1 MNYEFEG
8 KTEQEAV
15 DKAVAELQIGAD
27 NFDVEI
33 LEEKKGLF
41 KRGVRIRVHL
51 QGTQEGNRAPKSEA
65 PAYRERGNSST
76 QGSEGGTTEDAVS
89 NISSS
94 TSSASDKPLRAESL
108 PGSESM
114 QEVEEGCTAFL
125 EGLLEKMQI
134 EGTAQVTK
142 REQGKV
148 VISLNTDNN
157 ARIIGKGGKT
167 LDAIQS
173 LTGCIANKTKE
184 YVRVVVDAGNY
195 REESED
201 KLVQRVYQIADRVKS
216 SGKPYLFEAMGPY
229 ERRIIHVTLAD
240 IVDIKT
246 ESQGDGLYKRVRV
259 SRRGY

>member
-15 DKAVAELQIGAD
+15 ALAVKELNIGSEM
-27 NFDVEI
+27 FDVEI
-33 LEEKKGLF
+33 IEEKRGLF
-41 KRGVRIRVHL
+41 RKGVRIRVHL
-51 QGTQEGNRAPKSEA
+51 HTDQAVVEQEEKPTSFQEKPASQSA
-65 PAYRERGNSST
+65 PAGL
-76 QGSEGGTTEDAVS
+76 SETGL
-89 NISSS
+89 
-94 TSSASDKPLRAESL
+94 PLRAESL

-114 QEVEEGCTAFL
+114 QEVEANCTAFL
-125 EGLLEKMQI
+125 QGLLEKI
-134 EGTAQVTK
+134 EVKGTVQVTH

-148 VISLNTDNN
+148 VISLTTENN
-157 ARIIGKGGKT
+157 ARIIGKGGKN

-195 REESED
+195 REETEE
-201 KLVQRVYQIADRVKS
+201 KLIQRVYHVADKVKS

-229 ERRIIHVTLAD
+229 ERRLIHVTLAD
-240 IVDIKT
+240 IVDLKT
-246 ESQGDGLYKRVRV
+246 ESQGEGLYKRVKV

>member
-1 MNYEFEG
+1 MNSYEFEG

-15 DKAVAELQIGAD
+15 ERAVEELHIGSEM
-27 NFDVEI
+27 FDVEI

-41 KRGVRIRVHL
+41 KKGVKIRVHL
-51 QGTQEGNRAPKSEA
+51 HQDVASIQEAEPS
-65 PAYRERGNSST
+65 
-76 QGSEGGTTEDAVS
+76 DAVS
-89 NISSS
+89 PAHEPMQEVPTFGMAATNEQESFAEERSSER
-94 TSSASDKPLRAESL
+94 PLRAEAM
-108 PGSESM
+108 PGSEAM
-114 QEVEEGCTAFL
+114 QEAEENCLQFL
-125 EGLLEKMQI
+125 EGLLEKIGMQ
-134 EGTAQVTK
+134 GQAQVTK

-148 VISLNTDNN
+148 VIALDTDNN

-173 LTGCIANKTKE
+173 LTGCIANKTDE

-195 REESED
+195 REEAED
-201 KLVQRVYQIADRVKS
+201 KLVQRVYHIADKVKT

-229 ERRIIHVTLAD
+229 ERRIVHVTLAD

-246 ESQGDGLYKRVRV
+246 ESQGDGLYKRVKV